1 MFGRLGGGVVGSG
14 LEDDL
19 LAGERLALASQLA
32 SSPLAGDGAF
42 VVVDP
47 EVVIG
52 PGGVA
57 QQVPDDGKYRVAD
70 GDNRSILATPFNQPA
85 VACAEECIGARESGD
100 NLTQGSCQPRIAFT
114 GRSRF
119 AAVSPGTSSSTIA
132 AS

>member
-70 GDNRSILATPFNQPA
+70 GDNRNLSTLLGQFVQGFIVFVGSGLLIHT
-85 VACAEECIGARESGD
+85 VAGSAGGSGCLWT
-100 NLTQGSCQPRIAFT
+100 N
-114 GRSRF
+114 RSGW
-119 AAVSPGTSSSTIA
+119 VV
-132 AS
+132 